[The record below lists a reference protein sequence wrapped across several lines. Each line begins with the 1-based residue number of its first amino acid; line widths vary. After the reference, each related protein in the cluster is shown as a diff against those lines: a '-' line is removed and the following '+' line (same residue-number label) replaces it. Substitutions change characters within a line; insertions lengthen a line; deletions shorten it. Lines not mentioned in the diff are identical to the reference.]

1 MSKGYMIK
9 GKVIKS
15 NLLTEED
22 YQDLNSSEEEH
33 AYNEQLEKLQV
44 KAQMGPLNEK
54 DKLILKSLMQN
65 IKFRNSSIDI
75 YNELLGGNISSPML
89 RQRMDQDTKQQQPKS
104 KNRNKMVNLN
114 LKVFKKETD
123 NLDIQKSNAS
133 AKNSPKQDTM
143 QFNSSKSFDKFKKN
157 ITAKISQKSTVVKNF
172 KKKFTFF

>member
-1 MSKGYMIK
+1 
-9 GKVIKS
+9 
-15 NLLTEED
+15 
-22 YQDLNSSEEEH
+22 
-33 AYNEQLEKLQV
+33 
-44 KAQMGPLNEK
+44 
-54 DKLILKSLMQN
+54 
-65 IKFRNSSIDI
+65 
-75 YNELLGGNISSPML
+75 
-89 RQRMDQDTKQQQPKS
+89 
-104 KNRNKMVNLN
+104 MVNLN